1 MKQQGYEVDE
11 VLCFIL
17 VRLCFNRLRSAW
29 RPGGY
34 PPTKHQQVRP
44 VLASPGAR
52 IAAVHCRL
60 LEQVFSR
67 KGGREPMSPVLAV
80 L

>member
-1 MKQQGYEVDE
+1 MMKQQGYEVDE

-17 VRLCFNRLRSAW
+17 VRLCYNRLRSAW

-34 PPTKHQQVRP
+34 PPVKHQQVRP

-52 IAAVHCRL
+52 TAAVHCR
-60 LEQVFSR
+60 R
-67 KGGREPMSPVLAV
+67 
-80 L
+80 